1 MPYFIQK
8 MKHISFDYHFMWDI
22 VTIGS
27 LHVTH
32 MSTNNQFVDVPTKL
46 LLKSRFAILVSM
58 IGVSDKS
65 TIL

>member
-1 MPYFIQK
+1 
-8 MKHISFDYHFMWDI
+8 MWDI